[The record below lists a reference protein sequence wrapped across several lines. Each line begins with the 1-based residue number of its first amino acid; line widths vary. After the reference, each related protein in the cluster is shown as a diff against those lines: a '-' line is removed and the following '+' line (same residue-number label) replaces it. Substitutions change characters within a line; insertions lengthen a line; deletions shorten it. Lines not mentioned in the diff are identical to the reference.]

1 MVAQGPAAGGTTVGN
16 ATASLDALLGHGD
29 VAKLLT
35 DPAEATRTELADK
48 IGHVLGQTGLSQ
60 AEQRLA
66 LDIAWTLARDVAEAV
81 RAALA
86 DTARASDA
94 LPRDLALHLAGDV
107 ERVALPVL
115 ECASSLTEADLL
127 HLAGQGTANRQSA
140 IARRKGLPRGV
151 AAKLVTDAADASVAA
166 TLLRNSSAELD
177 SDLLGEAVARFGES
191 DSVCGAAALHP
202 ALTRE
207 LAERL
212 MAAAAGQ
219 LLDGLLQRSGMDP
232 DIVAELVIEAR
243 ERASARLLGERHD
256 PFGLDNLVEMLAE
269 RARLTPGLI
278 VRLACCGDLAFVER
292 ALARSA
298 RIPLANAR
306 ALMYNAGTLGLKSLA
321 EKAGI
326 PSDQFAVLH
335 LAISLTQSFL
345 AEQVPETPGE
355 LRSVVAARLLTK
367 TRELAESDRQFLLN
381 QIHAPLA
388 AA

>member
-1 MVAQGPAAGGTTVGN
+1 MAARSPANRDQNEGQAP
-16 ATASLDALLGHGD
+16 ASLDALLGHND

-35 DPAEATRTELADK
+35 DPATATRAELADK
-48 IGHVLGQTGLSQ
+48 IGHVLGQSELSG

-86 DTARASDA
+86 ETVRASDA
-94 LPRDLALHLAGDV
+94 LPRELALALAEDV
-107 ERVALPVL
+107 DRVALPVL
-115 ECASSLTEADLL
+115 ACATSFTEADLRQF
-127 HLAGQGTANRQSA
+127 AGQPVASRQTA
-140 IARRKGLPRGV
+140 IAQRSGLPRAV
-151 AAKLVTDAADASVAA
+151 AAHLLAHAADESVAA
-166 TLLRNSSAELD
+166 ALLRNSSADLD
-177 SDLLGEAVARFGES
+177 SELLGEAVSRFGEA

-256 PFGLDNLVEMLAE
+256 PFGLDNLVDMLAE

-278 VRLACCGDLAFVER
+278 LRLAACGDLAFVER

-326 PSDQFAVLH
+326 PADQFAVLH
-335 LAISLTQSFL
+335 LAVTLTQSFL
-345 AEQVPETPGE
+345 AEQAPASPAET
-355 LRSVVAARLLTK
+355 RSAVAARLLTK
-367 TRELAESDRQFLLN
+367 TRELDASDRNFLLR
-381 QIHAPLA
+381 QIHAPGVA
-388 AA
+388 A